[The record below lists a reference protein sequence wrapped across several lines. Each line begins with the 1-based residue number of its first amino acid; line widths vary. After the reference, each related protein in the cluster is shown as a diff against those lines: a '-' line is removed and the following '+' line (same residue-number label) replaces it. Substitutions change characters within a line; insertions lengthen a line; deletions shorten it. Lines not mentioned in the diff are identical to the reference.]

1 MLGVTECNNKSSNKL
16 FSIYVQNEIFS
27 PLFRSSCK
35 NVWFSFHFVAH
46 TFWKDEQWE
55 EIMSDFSIFFLF
67 FCNKNAH
74 TLLYTRAKA
83 LDIATP
89 ITVTRSGFF
98 KRKQYQ
104 AQHLALYRTHFAR
117 SEIATML
124 KRVNTITGLITKC
137 CTNLSLT
144 TKQRSLCRPH
154 YKQGW
159 KKKKKINHGKG
170 AKSPGKVM
178 HNSAKF

>member
-1 MLGVTECNNKSSNKL
+1 MRRNNVGFFFL
-16 FSIYVQNEIFS
+16 
-27 PLFRSSCK
+27 
-35 NVWFSFHFVAH
+35 
-46 TFWKDEQWE
+46 
-55 EIMSDFSIFFLF
+55 FLF

-74 TLLYTRAKA
+74 TLLYARAKA

-104 AQHLALYRTHFAR
+104 AQHLALYRAHFAR
-117 SEIATML
+117 SAIATML
-124 KRVNTITGLITKC
+124 KRVNIITGLITKC

-144 TKQRSLCRPH
+144 TKQRSLCLPH

-159 KKKKKINHGKG
+159 EKKKKKINHGKG